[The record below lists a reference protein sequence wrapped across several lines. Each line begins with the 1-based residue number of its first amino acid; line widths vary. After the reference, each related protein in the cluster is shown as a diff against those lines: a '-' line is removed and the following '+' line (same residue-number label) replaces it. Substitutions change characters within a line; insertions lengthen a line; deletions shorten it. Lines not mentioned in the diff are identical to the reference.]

1 MYTSLTNRRSFIKKM
16 AIMSAMT
23 VAATMFPGILFADE
37 QEKNLPKGGDLDWKK
52 APCRFCG
59 VGCGVLVGIDNGKAV
74 AVKGDPKSS
83 VNKGLCCVKGYH
95 SVMSIYGKDRLTKPL
110 VRKNGKYVETSMKE
124 ALDLIASKMKTTIKD
139 HGKDSVSIYGS
150 GQWTIPDGYVASKLF
165 KGCIGTNNVEANA
178 RLCMASAVTG
188 FLTSFGLD
196 EPMGC
201 YEDIDHADVFILWG
215 NNMAEMHPVLFSRL
229 LDQRLKRGVKIID
242 FATRTTR
249 TSMAADKSIIFQPQT
264 DLAVAN
270 AICYEI
276 IKNGWV
282 NKSFVEKHCSFNKGL
297 TNMGYGL
304 EDNYQF
310 KDKPEKI
317 DFEAYKEFLE
327 DYSPE
332 KVEKISGVSAKDIKY
347 MAAYYGDP
355 NKKVMSLWCMGMN
368 QHTRGTWINN
378 LVYNI
383 HLLTGKISEPGNSP
397 FSLTGQPSACGTVR
411 EVGTLTHK
419 LPHGVVMNEEHRK
432 HAAEIWDVPVENI
445 DPKPTYHTVEMFRA
459 LDRGEIK
466 FMWIQVTNPMVTMP
480 KLKRYRDACKKEG
493 RFIVVSDI
501 YPTPTTDIA
510 DVILPSA
517 MWIEREGMYGNSER
531 RTQYFEKMIEPSGEA
546 MSDTWQIVEVAKR
559 LGYEKQFYYK
569 EETHIEEIYNEYRRH
584 HEGKKHAMAPLEV
597 LKSQPGAQWPY
608 VDGKSTKWRFNSEY
622 DPACSNGEKFHFY
635 GKPDGKA
642 VIWQR
647 PYEPAPEE
655 PDAEYP
661 FWLCT
666 GRVIEH
672 WHSGSMTRR
681 IPVLHKAMPHAYVE
695 LNPAQAKSM
704 QIRTGDKVKLTTRR
718 GDIILPASVNERGVP
733 ENNQVF
739 VPFFDENMLINDITL
754 DAFCPI
760 SKQPDYK
767 KCAVKVEKV

>member
-23 VAATMFPGILFADE
+23 AAAGLFPGILFAKE
-37 QEKNLPKGGDLDWKK
+37 QEANLPKGANLDWKK
-52 APCRFCG
+52 TPCRFCG
-59 VGCGVLVGIDNGKAV
+59 VGCGVLVGVENGKAV
-74 AVKGDPKSS
+74 AVKGDPKSP

-110 VRKNGKYVETSMKE
+110 VKKNGKYVETTMKE
-124 ALDLIASKMKTTIKD
+124 ALDLVASKMKETIKD
-139 HGKDSVSIYGS
+139 HGKDAVSIYGS

-201 YEDIDHADVFILWG
+201 YEDIDHADVFFLWG

-249 TSMAADKSIIFQPQT
+249 TSMAADKSIIFKPQT

-282 NKSFVEKHCSFNKGL
+282 NKAFVEKHCSFNKGL

-304 EDNYQF
+304 EDGYKFN
-310 KDKPEKI
+310 DKPEKI
-317 DFEAYKEFLE
+317 DFESYKAFLE
-327 DYSPE
+327 DYTPE

-378 LVYNI
+378 LVYNM
-383 HLLTGKISEPGNSP
+383 HLLTGKISTPGNSP

-419 LPHGVVMNEEHRK
+419 LPHGVVMNKEHRE
-432 HAAEIWDVPVENI
+432 HAAKIWDVPVENI
-445 DPKPTYHTVEMFRA
+445 PSKPTYHTVEMFRA
-459 LDRGEIK
+459 LDRGDIR

-480 KLKRYRDACKKEG
+480 KLKRYRDATKKEG

-531 RTQYFEKMIEPSGEA
+531 RTQYFEQMIDPPGEA
-546 MSDTWQIVEVAKR
+546 MSDTWQLIEVARR

-569 EETHIEEIYNEYRRH
+569 KETHIEEIYNEYRKH

-608 VDGKSTKWRFNSEY
+608 VDGKSTQWRFNAKY
-622 DPACSNGEKFHFY
+622 DPACSNGEDFHFY

-647 PYEPAPEE
+647 PYEPAPEV
-655 PDAEYP
+655 PDNEYP

-666 GRVIEH
+666 GRVVEH
-672 WHSGSMTRR
+672 WHTGSMTRR
-681 IPVLHKAMPHAYVE
+681 IPVLHRAMPHAYVE
-695 LNPAQAKSM
+695 LNPEEAKQM

-718 GDIILPASVNERGVP
+718 GEIILPASVNERGVP
-733 ENNQVF
+733 EKGQVF
-739 VPFFDENMLINDITL
+739 VPFFDENMLINDVTL

>member
-1 MYTSLTNRRSFIKKM
+1 MYTSTTNRRSFIKKM
-16 AIMSAMT
+16 AVLSAMT
-23 VAATMFPGILFADE
+23 TAATLFPGILFANE
-37 QEKNLPKGGDLDWKK
+37 QERGLPKGGNLDWKK

-59 VGCGVLVGIDNGKAV
+59 VGCGVLVGVENGKAV
-74 AVKGDPKSS
+74 AVKGDPNSS

-95 SVMSIYGKDRLTKPL
+95 SVMAMYGKDRLTKPL
-110 VRKNGKYVETSMKE
+110 LRQKDSYVEISMKE
-124 ALDLIASKMKTTIKD
+124 ALDLIASKMKETINTY
-139 HGKDSVSIYGS
+139 GKDAVSIYGS

-188 FLTSFGLD
+188 FMTSFGID

-201 YEDIDHADVFILWG
+201 YEDIDYADVFILWG
-215 NNMAEMHPVLFSRL
+215 NNMAEMHPVLFSRI

-249 TSMAADKSIIFQPQT
+249 TSMAADKSILFSPQT
-264 DLAVAN
+264 DIAVAN

-276 IKNGWV
+276 IRKGWV
-282 NKSFVEKHCSFNKGL
+282 NRSFVEKHCNFSKGS
-297 TNMGYGL
+297 TNIGYGL
-304 EDNYQF
+304 EDKFSF
-310 KDKPEKI
+310 KDNPQKI
-317 DFEAYKEFLE
+317 SFEEYKLFLE

-347 MAAYYGDP
+347 MAAHYGNP
-355 NKKVMSLWCMGMN
+355 NSKVMSLWCMGMN

-383 HLLTGKISEPGNSP
+383 HLLTGKISTPGNSP

-419 LPHGVVMNEEHRK
+419 LPHGVVMNKKDREF
-432 HAAEIWDVPVENI
+432 AAKIWDVPVENI
-445 DPKPTYHTVEMFRA
+445 PSKPTYHTVEMFRA

-480 KLKRYRDACKKEG
+480 KLKRYRDGAKKEEN
-493 RFIVVSDI
+493 FIVVSDI

-510 DVILPSA
+510 DLILPSA
-517 MWIEREGMYGNSER
+517 MWVEREGMYGNSER
-531 RTQYFEKMIEPSGEA
+531 RTQYFEQMVQPPGEA
-546 MSDTWQIVEVAKR
+546 ISDTWQLVEVAKR
-559 LGYEKQFYYK
+559 MGFEKQFYYN
-569 EETHIEEIYNEYRRH
+569 EETHIEEIYSEYRKH
-584 HEGKKHAMAPLEV
+584 HNNNKHNMAPLEV
-597 LKSQPGAQWPY
+597 LKENPGMQWPY
-608 VDGKSTKWRFNSEY
+608 VDGKPTQWRFNSKY
-622 DPACSNGEKFHFY
+622 DPACNNGKDFHFY

-647 PYEPAPEE
+647 PYEPAAEE

-661 FWLCT
+661 FLLNT

-681 IPVLHKAMPHAYVE
+681 IPVLNKAVPEAYVE
-695 LNPAQAKSM
+695 INPNDAKRM
-704 QIRTGDKVKLTTRR
+704 QIQTGDKVKLTTRR
-718 GDIILPASVNERGVP
+718 GEIIIPASVNGRGVP
-733 ENNQVF
+733 APMQVF
-739 VPFFDENMLINDITL
+739 VPFFDENMLINNITL

-767 KCAVKVEKV
+767 KCAVQIEKV